1 MRFAWVANLP
11 RQELRPV
18 LLAWQ
23 TRMRGLD
30 LLSAQ
35 TVVRTRKHRP
45 AVLAQ
50 QPVCVKTDT
59 SSGHQAGRSVF
70 SKNAQQDR
78 RGRSAEFQITLLVYC
93 CSWRKSAALVVQEDT
108 RQKPEPRSAA
118 FVQWV
123 NTLIVS
129 GWIKIISRSAVAQT
143 VRKIWPQNRLE
154 VSGPMRIMQ
163 DVDANQALKAADMV
177 HNINIIIYWDPERS
191 MKNTLCI

>member
-11 RQELRPV
+11 LQELRPV

-59 SSGHQAGRSVF
+59 SSGHRAGRSVF

-78 RGRSAEFQITLLVYC
+78 RGGSAEFQITLLVYRG
-93 CSWRKSAALVVQEDT
+93 SGRKSAGLVVQEDT
-108 RQKPEPRSAA
+108 RQKPEPRFAA
-118 FVQWV
+118 TVQWV
-123 NTLIVS
+123 NTLGIACGGVLP
-129 GWIKIISRSAVAQT
+129 SRSPV
-143 VRKIWPQNRLE
+143 V
-154 VSGPMRIMQ
+154 
-163 DVDANQALKAADMV
+163 
-177 HNINIIIYWDPERS
+177 
-191 MKNTLCI
+191 

>member
-1 MRFAWVANLP
+1 VRFAWVANLP

-78 RGRSAEFQITLLVYC
+78 RG
-93 CSWRKSAALVVQEDT
+93 
-108 RQKPEPRSAA
+108 
-118 FVQWV
+118 
-123 NTLIVS
+123 
-129 GWIKIISRSAVAQT
+129 
-143 VRKIWPQNRLE
+143 
-154 VSGPMRIMQ
+154 
-163 DVDANQALKAADMV
+163 
-177 HNINIIIYWDPERS
+177 
-191 MKNTLCI
+191 

>member
-1 MRFAWVANLP
+1 MP

-93 CSWRKSAALVVQEDT
+93 CSWRKSASLVVQEDT
-108 RQKPEPRSAA
+108 RQKPEPCCAA

-154 VSGPMRIMQ
+154 VSGAMRIMQ